1 MAKFALQL
9 RIAIAV
15 MIAGLD
21 PFETVRWVS
30 VSCNDGVVAESSVN
44 VGALLLSQN
53 AIALA
58 WEAVCCALPNATNAR
73 IEMTIESITHNVTYD
88 KVIFK
93 NDSVYTEW
101 SPELSK
107 LMRKVKDQI
116 QTDMVAMLT
125 DIAEAR
131 YQRGDVAEEEPHYEL
146 RKRD

>member
-9 RIAIAV
+9 RVAIAV

-21 PFETVRWVS
+21 PFEAVRWVGI
-30 VSCNDGVVAESSVN
+30 SCNDGVVSEGSVN
-44 VGALLLSQN
+44 TDAMLLAQT
-53 AIALA
+53 AMALA
-58 WEAVCCALPNATNAR
+58 WEAVCCALPNATNAC

-107 LMRKVKDQI
+107 LMRKVKDQV

-125 DIAEAR
+125 DIAEAH
-131 YQRGDVAEEEPHYEL
+131 YTRGGVAKEEPHYEL